1 MKKIEHNTLKVSNA
15 PGLLDRPK
23 NQKRNRKLSKETMN
37 WSDFDLAIG
46 WQTPGN
52 YPSWKSWIFSIVHV
66 GNQGKLTR
74 KTMLIYMITAF
85 GLYLR
90 LHILGPRGFVELRK
104 GIKIE

>member
-1 MKKIEHNTLKVSNA
+1 
-15 PGLLDRPK
+15 
-23 NQKRNRKLSKETMN
+23 MN

-52 YPSWKSWIFSIVHV
+52 YPGWKSWIFSIVHV

-90 LHILGPRGFVELRK
+90 LHILGPKGFAELRK